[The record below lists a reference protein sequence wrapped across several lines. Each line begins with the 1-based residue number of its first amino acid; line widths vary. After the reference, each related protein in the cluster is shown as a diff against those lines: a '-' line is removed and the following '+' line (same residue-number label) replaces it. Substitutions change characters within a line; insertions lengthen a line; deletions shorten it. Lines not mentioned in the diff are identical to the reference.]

1 MLDSVKFAGECIE
14 LLVFKCFS
22 VCFERLDVKTSSR
35 IDEPFNISHLEFMI
49 SFSSSTSFL
58 LLLPFSNS
66 FFKWVYMSVS
76 NYFIPIFIIS
86 IYQGVR
92 PPENSVVKY
101 IKYEILFRHGK
112 SFLCRTYAVIVV
124 KNREIIVPTAV
135 ITMVTTYELI
145 ILCGFSKIVL

>member
-1 MLDSVKFAGECIE
+1 MLFDEVVFERQRVDFRFGYYIIEIGDIGNHRRDLFRFLRGIEILLDSVKFAGECIE

-76 NYFIPIFIIS
+76 NYFIPIF
-86 IYQGVR
+86 
-92 PPENSVVKY
+92 
-101 IKYEILFRHGK
+101 
-112 SFLCRTYAVIVV
+112 
-124 KNREIIVPTAV
+124 
-135 ITMVTTYELI
+135 
-145 ILCGFSKIVL
+145 